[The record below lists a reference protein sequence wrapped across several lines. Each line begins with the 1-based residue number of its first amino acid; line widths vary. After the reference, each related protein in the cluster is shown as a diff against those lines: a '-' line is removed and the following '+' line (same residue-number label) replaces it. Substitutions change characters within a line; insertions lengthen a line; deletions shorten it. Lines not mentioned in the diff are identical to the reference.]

1 MYHGQN
7 ERGNGTSEGMNPAGG
22 ACLAQETIVV
32 GMSGGVDSAVAAM
45 LLRDQ
50 GLRVLGVFMKNWEED
65 EEGGA
70 CTATADYEDVRRVCD
85 ALGMPYYTVNFAR
98 QYWDRVFEHF
108 LSEYKAGR
116 TPNPDVVCN
125 REIKF
130 KELLD
135 VARKMGDGRL
145 ATGHYARVEHREGRY
160 ALLKGQDGNKDQS
173 YFLYMLTQPQ
183 LSRAVFPLGE
193 LRKEQVRDLAAQAN
207 LVVAE
212 KKDSTGICF
221 IGERRFKEFLQRYL
235 PAQPGP
241 MRTLDG
247 VEIGRHDG
255 LMYYTPGQRRGL
267 GIGGGG
273 NGERWFVV
281 RKDLQTN
288 TLYVSQGEPPEL
300 FADHCNLT
308 ELTFCAGQ
316 APGTAFDCGAKVRYR
331 QSDQQARVTLTDDG
345 GATVEFAQPQ
355 RALAAGQSVVLYDGD
370 ECLGGGILL

>member
-1 MYHGQN
+1 M
-7 ERGNGTSEGMNPAGG
+7 
-22 ACLAQETIVV
+22 

-50 GLRVLGVFMKNWEED
+50 CLQVLGVFMKNWEED
-65 EEGGA
+65 DDDGA

-85 ALGMPYYTVNFAR
+85 ALGVPYYTVNFAR

-145 ATGHYARVEHREGRY
+145 ATGHYARVERREGRH
-160 ALLKGQDGNKDQS
+160 ALLKGLDGNKDQS

-221 IGERRFKEFLQRYL
+221 IGERRFKEFLQRFL

-281 RKDLQTN
+281 RKDLETN

-300 FADHCNLT
+300 FADHCRLS
-308 ELTFCAGQ
+308 ELTFCSGKEPKAL
-316 APGTAFDCGAKVRYR
+316 FDCGAKVRYR
-331 QSDQQARVTLTDDG
+331 QKDQQARVTLTAEG
-345 GATVEFAQPQ
+345 CATVEFAQPQ